1 MTTEHDNALA
11 IAKLVGELKA
21 VRAETEAL
29 GERVETKQAEYR
41 TDIARLA
48 EQSALRDKEAAQ
60 RESRLAE
67 QSAQRESRLAE
78 QSALRD
84 KEAAQRES
92 RLAEQS
98 AQRDKDNLRWT
109 VGFGIAQ
116 IAITVA
122 IIGGGVT
129 ILGLLIGLPTN

>member
-29 GERVETKQAEYR
+29 GERMETKQAEYR

-67 QSAQRESRLAE
+67 QSAQR
-78 QSALRD
+78 D

-98 AQRDKDNLRWT
+98 AQRDKDSLRWT

-122 IIGGGVT
+122 IIGGGVA

>member
-29 GERVETKQAEYR
+29 GERMETKQAEYR

-67 QSAQRESRLAE
+67 QSAQR
-78 QSALRD
+78 D

-98 AQRDKDNLRWT
+98 AQREIRLI
-109 VGFGIAQ
+109 FAM
-116 IAITVA
+116 IAIV
-122 IIGGGVT
+122 GVGLT
-129 ILGLLIGLPTN
+129 IFGFLTA